1 MRHALSRG
9 IGLRR
14 RLMCLVAAAVVLAP
28 ATRLTA
34 AEPQV
39 IVRGLRSPESVT
51 RGPDGRLY
59 VTEIGRSGVNG
70 DGALA
75 VIEGDQPKEFAK
87 GLDDPMGLVVHGHDF
102 FVADKNRVWR
112 IDATG
117 TTAVY
122 AAADAFPTKPLFLND
137 IEASPQGD
145 IYVSDCGLFVSNG
158 AIFCIK
164 PSKEIVVVVSQK
176 TAPELKAPN
185 GMLMDGPGHL
195 LFVDFTS
202 GRLNR
207 LNLADGKAV
216 ELARGLGSTDG
227 LTRDAKGRIYTSDW
241 RGGRIFVM
249 NSQSDQPR
257 LLLKGF
263 KSPADIYFDAQT
275 GRLLIP
281 DTRAGTITAV
291 TLED

>member
-145 IYVSDCGLFVSNG
+145 IYVSDCGRFVSNG

-176 TAPELKAPN
+176 TAPNSRPPTACSWTGLAICC
-185 GMLMDGPGHL
+185 LS
-195 LFVDFTS
+195 TS
-202 GRLNR
+202 R
-207 LNLADGKAV
+207 
-216 ELARGLGSTDG
+216 
-227 LTRDAKGRIYTSDW
+227 
-241 RGGRIFVM
+241 RGGSI
-249 NSQSDQPR
+249 D
-257 LLLKGF
+257 
-263 KSPADIYFDAQT
+263 
-275 GRLLIP
+275 
-281 DTRAGTITAV
+281 
-291 TLED
+291 